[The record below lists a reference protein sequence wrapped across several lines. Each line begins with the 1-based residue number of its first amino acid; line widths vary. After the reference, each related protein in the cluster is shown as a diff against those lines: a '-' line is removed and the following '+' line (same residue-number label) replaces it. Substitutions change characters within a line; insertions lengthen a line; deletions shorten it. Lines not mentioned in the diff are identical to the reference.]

1 MKSRID
7 LFFKL
12 FVLCLLLGL
21 GHTSRSQTTPNPNA
35 APNEFVQQ
43 VADQVLAALKAD
55 SSVRAGNTARVNQ
68 IVDELILPNVN
79 FEKTTRLAA
88 GRYWRQATP
97 EQQAALV
104 KAFRGTLGRSY
115 SGAFTRV
122 DEGTSIKVLPFRGEA
137 DATDLVVR
145 SQVTQR
151 ANTQPIALDYRLEK
165 TPQGW
170 KIYDLNVENIW
181 LIENYRNQFSQQI
194 SQNGID
200 GLIQALNQ
208 RAQQQSLSVP
218 CRLAGL
224 MVARAHRPT
233 TRSSCL
239 LFRFKISLKFS
250 HLAPWVGV
258 ACFAHLQALA
268 FRRSMMCP

>member
-12 FVLCLLLGL
+12 IVLCVLLGL
-21 GHTSRSQTTPNPNA
+21 GHTSRAQTKPDPKA
-35 APNEFVQQ
+35 APNDFVQQ

-55 SSVRAGNTARVNQ
+55 STARVNQ
-68 IVDELILPNVN
+68 IVDDLILPHVN

-122 DEGTSIKVLPFRGEA
+122 DEGTSIKVLPLRGDA
-137 DATDLVVR
+137 DATDLVVK
-145 SQVTQR
+145 SQVMQR

-194 SQNGID
+194 SQSGID

-208 RAQQQSLSVP
+208 RAQQQ
-218 CRLAGL
+218 
-224 MVARAHRPT
+224 
-233 TRSSCL
+233 
-239 LFRFKISLKFS
+239 
-250 HLAPWVGV
+250 
-258 ACFAHLQALA
+258 
-268 FRRSMMCP
+268 

>member
-1 MKSRID
+1 MICLMKSRID

-208 RAQQQSLSVP
+208 RAQQQ
-218 CRLAGL
+218 
-224 MVARAHRPT
+224 
-233 TRSSCL
+233 
-239 LFRFKISLKFS
+239 
-250 HLAPWVGV
+250 
-258 ACFAHLQALA
+258 
-268 FRRSMMCP
+268 

>member
-12 FVLCLLLGL
+12 LTLCLLLGL
-21 GHTSRSQTTPNPNA
+21 SDASHAQAKPDPNA
-35 APNEFVQQ
+35 APNDFVQQ

-55 SSVRAGNTARVNQ
+55 SSVRSGNTARVNQ
-68 IVDELILPNVN
+68 IVDEFILPNVN

-104 KAFRGTLGRSY
+104 KAFRGTLGRAY

-122 DEGTSIKVLPFRGEA
+122 DEGTSVKVLPLRGEA
-137 DATDLVVR
+137 DAADLVVK
-145 SQVTQR
+145 SQVTQS
-151 ANTQPIALDYRLEK
+151 ANTQPIGLDYRLEK

-194 SQNGID
+194 SQSGID

-208 RAQQQSLSVP
+208 RAQQ
-218 CRLAGL
+218 
-224 MVARAHRPT
+224 
-233 TRSSCL
+233 
-239 LFRFKISLKFS
+239 
-250 HLAPWVGV
+250 
-258 ACFAHLQALA
+258 
-268 FRRSMMCP
+268 

>member
-1 MKSRID
+1 MKFRID
-7 LFFKL
+7 LFLKL

-21 GHTSRSQTTPNPNA
+21 SQTTRAQPTPNPNA
-35 APNEFVQQ
+35 APNDFVQQ

-55 SSVRAGNTARVNQ
+55 NSVRSGNTVRVNQ
-68 IVDELILPNVN
+68 IVDEFILPNVN

-104 KAFRGTLGRSY
+104 KAFRGTLGRAY

-122 DEGTSIKVLPFRGEA
+122 DEGTSIKVLPLRGET
-137 DATDLVVR
+137 DATDLVVK
-145 SQVTQR
+145 SQVTQS
-151 ANTQPIALDYRLEK
+151 ANTQPIGLDYRLEK

-194 SQNGID
+194 SQSGID

-208 RAQQQSLSVP
+208 RAQQ
-218 CRLAGL
+218 
-224 MVARAHRPT
+224 
-233 TRSSCL
+233 
-239 LFRFKISLKFS
+239 
-250 HLAPWVGV
+250 
-258 ACFAHLQALA
+258 
-268 FRRSMMCP
+268 

>member
-12 FVLCLLLGL
+12 LTLCLLLGL
-21 GHTSRSQTTPNPNA
+21 SHASHAQAKPDPNA
-35 APNEFVQQ
+35 APNDFVQQ

-55 SSVRAGNTARVNQ
+55 SSVRSGNTARVNQ
-68 IVDELILPNVN
+68 IVDEFILPNVN

-104 KAFRGTLGRSY
+104 KAFRGTLGRAY

-122 DEGTSIKVLPFRGEA
+122 DEGTSVKVLPLRGEA
-137 DATDLVVR
+137 DAADLVVK
-145 SQVTQR
+145 SQVTQS
-151 ANTQPIALDYRLEK
+151 ANTQPIGLDYRHEK

-170 KIYDLNVENIW
+170 KIYDQNVENIW

-194 SQNGID
+194 SQSGID

-208 RAQQQSLSVP
+208 RAQQ
-218 CRLAGL
+218 
-224 MVARAHRPT
+224 
-233 TRSSCL
+233 
-239 LFRFKISLKFS
+239 
-250 HLAPWVGV
+250 
-258 ACFAHLQALA
+258 
-268 FRRSMMCP
+268 

>member
-12 FVLCLLLGL
+12 LLLCLVLGV
-21 GHTSRSQTTPNPNA
+21 SQAARAQAKPDPNA
-35 APNEFVQQ
+35 APNDFVQQ
-43 VADQVLAALKAD
+43 VADQVLTVLKAD
-55 SSVRAGNTARVNQ
+55 SSARTGNTARVNQ
-68 IVDELILPNVN
+68 IVDDLILPNVD

-104 KAFRGTLGRSY
+104 KAFRGTLGR
-115 SGAFTRV
+115 AFTRV
-122 DEGTSIKVLPFRGEA
+122 DDATSVKVLPMRGETN
-137 DATDLVVR
+137 ATDVVVK

-151 ANTQPIALDYRLEK
+151 ANSQPIGLDYRLEK
-165 TPQGW
+165 TSQGW

-181 LIENYRNQFSQQI
+181 LIENYRNQFAQQI

-208 RAQQQSLSVP
+208 RAQQ
-218 CRLAGL
+218 
-224 MVARAHRPT
+224 
-233 TRSSCL
+233 
-239 LFRFKISLKFS
+239 
-250 HLAPWVGV
+250 
-258 ACFAHLQALA
+258 
-268 FRRSMMCP
+268 

>member
-1 MKSRID
+1 MKSRIH
-7 LFFKL
+7 LLFKL
-12 FVLCLLLGL
+12 LLLCLLLGL
-21 GHTSRSQTTPNPNA
+21 THTARAQGKPNPNA

-43 VADQVLAALKAD
+43 VADQVLTALKAD
-55 SSVRAGNTARVNQ
+55 SGVRAGNAARVNQ
-68 IVDELILPNVN
+68 LVDDLILPNID

-88 GRYWRQATP
+88 GRNWRQATP

-104 KAFRGTLGRSY
+104 KAFRGTLARAY

-122 DEGTSIKVLPFRGEA
+122 DEATTIKVLPFRGDAE
-137 DATDLVVR
+137 ATDVVVK

-151 ANTQPIALDYRLEK
+151 ANTQPIGLDYRLEK

-194 SQNGID
+194 SQSGID

-208 RAQQQSLSVP
+208 RAQQ
-218 CRLAGL
+218 
-224 MVARAHRPT
+224 
-233 TRSSCL
+233 
-239 LFRFKISLKFS
+239 
-250 HLAPWVGV
+250 
-258 ACFAHLQALA
+258 
-268 FRRSMMCP
+268 

>member
-1 MKSRID
+1 MKSRTN

-12 FVLCLLLGL
+12 LFVCCVLGL
-21 GHTSRSQTTPNPNA
+21 SHAARAQVKPNPNA
-35 APNEFVQQ
+35 APNDFVQQ
-43 VADQVLAALKAD
+43 VADQVLTVLKAD
-55 SSVRAGNTARVNQ
+55 SKVRAGDTVRVNQ
-68 IVDELILPNVN
+68 IVDDLILPNVN

-97 EQQAALV
+97 EQQADLV
-104 KAFRGTLGRSY
+104 KAFRGTLGRAY

-122 DEGTSIKVLPFRGEA
+122 DDATNVKVLPMRGET
-137 DATDLVVR
+137 DATDVVIK

-151 ANTQPIALDYRLEK
+151 ANTQPIGLDYRLEK

-181 LIENYRNQFSQQI
+181 LIENYRNQFAQQI

-208 RAQQQSLSVP
+208 RAQQ
-218 CRLAGL
+218 
-224 MVARAHRPT
+224 
-233 TRSSCL
+233 
-239 LFRFKISLKFS
+239 
-250 HLAPWVGV
+250 
-258 ACFAHLQALA
+258 
-268 FRRSMMCP
+268 